1 MADMMG
7 TANGLTP
14 VYNVGNGHDDN
25 FFGNNGM
32 IVFFLFFL
40 LCWGGGFGNG
50 FGNNNAMAQY
60 ATQQDVVNGFN
71 FNTLNNGIRGI
82 QEGICSLG
90 YDNLAQTNG
99 VNTNIMQSAYG
110 ITNAV
115 NTQGYQNQT
124 AINNL
129 GYQMQN
135 CCCTTNRNIDSVKY
149 ENAQNTCA
157 ITTNATANTQRILDK
172 LCQMESSAK
181 DQQINQLQFNLQA
194 AQLQL
199 GNMAQTANIINA
211 VRPFPTPAYT
221 VSSPYGTGMPNCGC
235 GM

>member
-1 MADMMG
+1 MADMMSN
-7 TANGLTP
+7 ANGLTP
-14 VYNVGNGHDDN
+14 VYNVGGDRDDG
-25 FFGNNGM
+25 FFGNSGM
-32 IVFFLFFL
+32 VVFFLFFL

-50 FGNNNAMAQY
+50 FGNNGMAQY

-99 VNTNIMQSAYG
+99 INTNVMQSAYG
-110 ITNAV
+110 VTNAI

-129 GYQMQN
+129 GYEMQN
-135 CCCTTNRNIDSVKY
+135 CCCNTNRNIDSVRY

-172 LCQMESSAK
+172 LCMMESNAK
-181 DQQINQLQFNLQA
+181 DQKISQLQMSLQA

-199 GNMAQTANIINA
+199 GNMSQTADIINA
-211 VRPFPTPAYT
+211 VRPFPNPAY
-221 VSSPYGTGMPNCGC
+221 VVGSPYGANTANCGC

>member
-1 MADMMG
+1 M
-7 TANGLTP
+7 
-14 VYNVGNGHDDN
+14 Y
-25 FFGNNGM
+25 
-32 IVFFLFFL
+32 
-40 LCWGGGFGNG
+40 
-50 FGNNNAMAQY
+50 
-60 ATQQDVVNGFN
+60 VNGFN

-99 VNTNIMQSAYG
+99 VNTNIMQSAYD

-135 CCCTTNRNIDSVKY
+135 CCCTTQRNIDSVKY

-194 AQLQL
+194 A
-199 GNMAQTANIINA
+199 
-211 VRPFPTPAYT
+211 
-221 VSSPYGTGMPNCGC
+221 
-235 GM
+235 

>member
-7 TANGLTP
+7 TSTGVTP
-14 VYNVGNGHDDN
+14 VYDVNCNRDDN

-40 LCWGGGFGNG
+40 LCWGGNGFGG
-50 FGNNNAMAQY
+50 FGNNAAAQY

-135 CCCTTNRNIDSVKY
+135 CCCETNRNVDAVRY

-157 ITTNATANTQRILDK
+157 ITTNATANTQRVLDR
-172 LCQMESSAK
+172 LCQMESNAK
-181 DQQINQLQFNLQA
+181 DQRISDLQFSLQA

-199 GNMAQTANIINA
+199 GTLSQTASIINA
-211 VRPFPTPAYT
+211 VRPFPTPAYQ
-221 VSSPYGTGMPNCGC
+221 VSSPYGTSMPNCTC
-235 GM
+235 SM